1 MLGPAMENLRY
12 ELTGDYIELKNLLK
26 LMGVCESGGGAKQLI
41 ASGGVLVDGEV
52 ELRKGRKVL
61 PGQCVLT
68 GQARITVVAAD
79 S

>member
-41 ASGGVLVDGEV
+41 ASGGVLVEV